1 MAIGLLTSRDLLG
14 LVCQWYGYTFHQH
27 QMLLGELNETQNATS
42 PIKLPH
48 NCLPDSP
55 VASVRINN
63 PNLHPIGE
71 PESEPRPKGGPRRR
85 RPEFPIPTQL
95 PTTNSL
101 NSADVSPQDF
111 WKFHL
116 LKFGPDMYLTTN
128 PTPRHLYCRS
138 FPGFYIG
145 VDGNSADCMLSFEDI
160 ETGKTYLKIRKQK
173 TKQGETF
180 RYKLRRVRSIENGQ
194 VKEFGDEGDETGHE
208 IETRNETE
216 IENYHKSSELPV
228 YEGIL
233 RREQIPPVLLPTYPD
248 CPMASY
254 QTTDVNGKKWSV
266 GSIPRVRESR
276 VNNEE
281 LKLVAKQNI
290 YFHTVFDEQLSQ
302 PLFRAPTVS
311 AVFRP
316 SEVSKRKRMMR
327 SINRL
332 LKIDSELKIKSDV
345 LDTNVHS
352 GVRYYYKASDG
363 LYGESHPQDDDP
375 DKHSKYGW
383 LTIFEN
389 PELFSQPGM
398 FDLVIGLVVAVSYE
412 KLIL

>member
-1 MAIGLLTSRDLLG
+1 
-14 LVCQWYGYTFHQH
+14 
-27 QMLLGELNETQNATS
+27 MLLGELNEPRNATS
-42 PIKLPH
+42 PVPLPH

-55 VASVRINN
+55 VASVRIDN

-71 PESEPRPKGGPRRR
+71 TESEPRQKPGPRRR
-85 RPEFPIPTQL
+85 RPEFPVPTEL
-95 PTTNSL
+95 PTPNSL

-138 FPGFYIG
+138 FPGYYIG
-145 VDGNSADCMLSFEDI
+145 VDGNSADYTLSFEDI
-160 ETGKTYLKIRKQK
+160 ETGKTYLKIRKQN

-180 RYKLRRVRSIENGQ
+180 RYKLRRARSIENGQ
-194 VKEFGDEGDETGHE
+194 VKDCGDENDGNDENE
-208 IETRNETE
+208 IGSETNSDQKNPE
-216 IENYHKSSELPV
+216 SPV
-228 YEGIL
+228 FEGFL

-248 CPMASY
+248 CPMASF

-276 VNNEE
+276 MNNEE

-290 YFHTVFDEQLSQ
+290 YFHTVFDEQLTQ
-302 PLFRAPTVS
+302 PLFRVPTVS

-316 SEVSKRKRMMR
+316 SEVSKRKRVMR

-363 LYGESHPQDDDP
+363 FYGESHPQDDDP

-383 LTIFEN
+383 LTIFED
-389 PELFSQPGM
+389 PELFAQPGM
-398 FDLVIGLVVAVSYE
+398 FDLVVGLVIAVSYE